1 MMSKEYFNGCDIAEL
16 NRVAHLVAEKLGFH
30 VWYPVN
36 ILRNDDTPVP
46 FDSIAYHSLVN
57 GSVVRFTGTIFEV
70 KTKIEVNL
78 DPELP
83 AWANVLNTARHQ
95 ADFDFHWWQMSES
108 LLTDILTRSRQ
119 SFDEASQVLH
129 INAIK
134 SAQTILKQVIC
145 DG

>member
-1 MMSKEYFNGCDIAEL
+1 MMNEEYFNGCDIAEL
-16 NRVAHLVAEKLGFH
+16 NRVAHRVAEKLGFQ

-36 ILRNDDTPVP
+36 TLRGTTVP
-46 FDSIAYHSLVN
+46 FDCIAYQSLVN

-78 DPELP
+78 DSELP
-83 AWANVLNTARHQ
+83 AWSNVLNTARHQ

-108 LLTDILTRSRQ
+108 LLNGILTRSRQ
-119 SFDEASQVLH
+119 CFDEASQVLP

-134 SAQTILKQVIC
+134 TAQTILEQVIC

>member
-1 MMSKEYFNGCDIAEL
+1 MMNEEYFNGCDIAEL

-36 ILRNDDTPVP
+36 TLRDATVP
-46 FDSIAYHSLVN
+46 FDSIAYQSLVN

-95 ADFDFHWWQMSES
+95 ADFDFHWWQMTES

-129 INAIK
+129 INSIK
-134 SAQTILKQVIC
+134 SAQTILEQVIC